1 MSTQDDIKEIRE
13 EFERVDLAIIDGAKN
28 MRTLQA
34 SLSRTNAIMGSKNW
48 EVFSRF
54 ISGTGLWRVQN
65 RIKATVILLNEMAS
79 STERRRLEEVKQLKV
94 YAEIA
99 EQSEEIQKIQA
110 NLEKAESGTGK
121 VREKALKDLKG
132 QSKIFG
138 GLLFQYQDQNK
149 ALKEMGKLM
158 TKQVKDMET
167 LERTATRTARRRR
180 EGLIANSLT
189 IKLLT
194 AIKKKGD
201 GIFKTQK
208 DIATTKMTEGMEKL
222 KGQFDEYFGN
232 TMSKDLKDQFAN
244 LGKGFTGEE
253 EFEAADP
260 TKSKSRNR
268 IAGKM
273 VDKKTFAEFK
283 KLREKVES
291 EKDAKKGRRS
301 LLKMA
306 KVVTTPVTNMAKFL
320 GRIAKGIALVV
331 KSMLIAAGY
340 LLLVMLILTLLKS
353 IFDETKDELILGFN
367 KIKEVFSI
375 GMAMVSSGL
384 ADAKSAIQAI
394 FTAFKEGDLV
404 GVVFGVGELLL
415 AGLKVLGGLLVA
427 TLGAVFAGIGT
438 YFLELGRTGY
448 DAIFKATGNAKA
460 AFVGGALKIISVVM
474 RVVAAVAFLAVF
486 FGGGWIAVLVGAVAV
501 VLYKIAETIY
511 DNLDK
516 IFFSI
521 SLLKVFASSIINI
534 LEGIPEQIGNFIGDK
549 FKEAMDV
556 GGNVKDKVGGAFSS
570 AKNFI
575 GLAEGGRVSRSGLA
589 IVGERGPELVQLPRG
604 AQVHSNTA
612 SKAMSSSVT
621 NHITVQVTGRVGA
634 SDTEI
639 KDIANKV
646 AREINSRMNRT
657 ATSVVKF

>member
-1 MSTQDDIKEIRE
+1 MSTQDDIKDIRE

-34 SLSRTNAIMGSKNW
+34 SLSKTNAIMGSKNW

-79 STERRRLEEVKQLKV
+79 STERRRLQEVKQLKV

-99 EQSEEIQKIQA
+99 DQSKEIEKIQA

-121 VREKALKDLKG
+121 VREKALEDLKG

-158 TKQVKDMET
+158 TRQVKDMEK
-167 LERTATRTARRRR
+167 LEKTATKTARRRR

-189 IKLLT
+189 IKALT

-201 GIFKTQK
+201 DFLKTQK
-208 DIATTKMTEGMEKL
+208 DIANTKMTEGMEKL

-253 EFEAADP
+253 KFEAADP

-268 IAGKM
+268 IGGKI

-331 KSMLIAAGY
+331 KSMVIAAGY

-367 KIKEVFSI
+367 KMKEVFSI

-404 GVVFGVGELLL
+404 GVVLGVGELLL

-448 DAIFKATGNAKA
+448 NAIFEATGSAKA

-474 RVVAAVAFLAVF
+474 RIVAAVAFLAVF

-501 VLYKIAETIY
+501 VLYKVAETIY

-521 SLLKVFASSIINI
+521 TLLTTFGASIITI
-534 LEGIPEQIGNFIGDK
+534 LEGIPEQIGNFVGAK
-549 FKEAMDV
+549 FKEAMNV
-556 GGNVKDKVGGAFSS
+556 PGNVKNRVKGAFGR
-570 AKNFI
+570 AKDFV
-575 GLAEGGRVSRSGLA
+575 GLAEGGRISQSGLA

-612 SKAMSSSVT
+612 SKAISSSVT

-639 KDIANKV
+639 RDIANKV

>member
-1 MSTQDDIKEIRE
+1 MGVNDDIKELRE
-13 EFERVDLAIIDGAKN
+13 EFEKVDRAIIDGAKN
-28 MRTLQA
+28 MKSLQA
-34 SLSRTNAIMGSKNW
+34 TLSKTNAVLGSKNW
-48 EVFSRF
+48 EIFSRF

-65 RIKATVILLNEMAS
+65 RIKATVQLLNEMAS

-99 EQSEEIQKIQA
+99 DQSKEIEKIQA
-110 NLEKAESGTGK
+110 NLEKAETGTGK

-158 TKQVKDMET
+158 ARQVKDMEK
-167 LERTATRTARRRR
+167 LEKTATKTARRRR

-189 IKLLT
+189 IKALT

-201 GIFKTQK
+201 DFLKTQR
-208 DIATTKMTEGMEKL
+208 DIANTKMTEGMEKL
-222 KGQFDEYFGN
+222 KGQFDEYFGT

-253 EFEAADP
+253 VMEERDP
-260 TKSKSRNR
+260 TKSQSRNK
-268 IAGKM
+268 IGGKM

-283 KLREKVES
+283 KLREKVQS

-301 LLKMA
+301 FLKIA
-306 KVVTTPVTNMAKFL
+306 KVVTKPVTNMAKFL
-320 GRIAKGIALVV
+320 GRIAKGVG
-331 KSMLIAAGY
+331 LIIRTMVMAAGY

-353 IFDETKDELILGFN
+353 VFDETKGELILGFN
-367 KIKEVFSI
+367 KMKEVFSI

-404 GVVFGVGELLL
+404 GVIFGVGELLL
-415 AGLKVLGGLLVA
+415 AGLTVLGGLLVA

-448 DAIFKATGNAKA
+448 DAIFKATGNATA
-460 AFVGGALKIISVVM
+460 AFVGGVLKITSVVM
-474 RVVAAVAFLAVF
+474 RIVAAVAFLAVF
-486 FGGGWIAVLVGAVAV
+486 FGGGWIAVLVGAFAV
-501 VLYKIAETIY
+501 LLYKLAEYIY

-516 IFFSI
+516 IVIQFTAM
-521 SLLKVFASSIINI
+521 KVIAGMIINI
-534 LEGIPEQIGNFIGDK
+534 LTGIPEQIGDYIGDK

-556 GGNVKDKVGGAFSS
+556 GGKARDKVTGAFSS
-570 AKNFI
+570 ARNFI
-575 GLAEGGRVSRSGLA
+575 GLAEGGKISQSGLA

-612 SKAMSSSVT
+612 SKAISSSVT

-639 KDIANKV
+639 RDIANKV
-646 AREINSRMNRT
+646 AREINTRMNRT
-657 ATSVVKF
+657 STSVVKF